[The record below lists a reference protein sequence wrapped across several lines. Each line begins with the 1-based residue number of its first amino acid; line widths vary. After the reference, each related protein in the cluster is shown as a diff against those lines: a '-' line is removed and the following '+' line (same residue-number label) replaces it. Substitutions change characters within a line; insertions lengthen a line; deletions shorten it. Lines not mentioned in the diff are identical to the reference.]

1 MRIYLRYPSWIAS
14 EFITLPAWFLLL
26 AIGVASWAP
35 KGGVTAAFSST
46 SVFNFFYWGFIF
58 LIIFSTS
65 IWGIGQSIR
74 NEQLQGTLEQLF
86 LAPVSRVSIIS
97 GRFARTMVT
106 DLAIIVY
113 TSILLGTLSHETVGV
128 QNPLLLVGVYTFL
141 ELAVLGFGLIFAA
154 LTFRLKS
161 FNLLSNLT
169 QFMVIGLCGLFFPV
183 SILGP
188 LRVVSMA
195 IPFTY
200 FADMFRYAGYGGAT
214 LLDPILEFPLTL
226 ASALGL
232 FILGLGYFKATEK
245 RAKQKGQ
252 IGTH

>member
-1 MRIYLRYPSWIAS
+1 
-14 EFITLPAWFLLL
+14 
-26 AIGVASWAP
+26 
-35 KGGVTAAFSST
+35 
-46 SVFNFFYWGFIF
+46 
-58 LIIFSTS
+58 
-65 IWGIGQSIR
+65 
-74 NEQLQGTLEQLF
+74 
-86 LAPVSRVSIIS
+86 
-97 GRFARTMVT
+97 MVT

-169 QFMVIGLCGLFFPV
+169 QFVVIGLCGLFFPV

-200 FADMFRYAGYGGAT
+200 FADMFMYAGYGGAT